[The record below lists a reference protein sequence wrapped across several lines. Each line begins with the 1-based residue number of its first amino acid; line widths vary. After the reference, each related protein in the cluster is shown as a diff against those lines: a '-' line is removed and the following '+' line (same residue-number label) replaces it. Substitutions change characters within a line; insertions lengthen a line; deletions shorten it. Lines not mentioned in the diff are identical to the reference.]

1 MSLSPTA
8 GTEDAHHHNWLF
20 MWMLRVQTQ
29 VPTFAGQVPLPTDPI
44 PQTLPGFNS
53 PRFASYCRTWVW
65 GHSGEASHP
74 RLVQSWV
81 GDAGRWQIQPLVDS
95 TLASPPTTQLA
106 SAVSTQRP

>member
-44 PQTLPGFNS
+44 PQIPQ
-53 PRFASYCRTWVW
+53 A
-65 GHSGEASHP
+65 
-74 RLVQSWV
+74 
-81 GDAGRWQIQPLVDS
+81 S
-95 TLASPPTTQLA
+95 TLLALLLTAEPEYGDTQG
-106 SAVSTQRP
+106 TQAIHVLSSLG